1 MSQRIS
7 QKETEKMRNNLP
19 LRNPGWAAVDLDTM
33 EYIVIDDT
41 FSIIERDWWAVSN
54 ELYNKVSL
62 PILTMSLNQ
71 KFVTRSS
78 HSFSTVTLS
87 GTSLTL

>member
-54 ELYNKVSL
+54 ELYNKASI
-62 PILTMSLNQ
+62 PILNLVNTLC
-71 KFVTRSS
+71 FRSS
-78 HSFSTVTLS
+78 NLFLTVTLS